1 MATVKI
7 KLRPS
12 SVEGKAGVIFY
23 QITHNRKTQHITTRL
38 RVQPFDWNADKEKLE
53 PSAPT
58 SWSWRALFPLRG
70 PSMSGSYITTHTG

>member
-23 QITHNRKTQHITTRL
+23 QITHNRK
-38 RVQPFDWNADKEKLE
+38 NATHNNP
-53 PSAPT
+53 PSCPT
-58 SWSWRALFPLRG
+58 
-70 PSMSGSYITTHTG
+70 I

>member
-38 RVQPFDWNADKEKLE
+38 RVQPLIGMLIRK
-53 PSAPT
+53 
-58 SWSWRALFPLRG
+58 SWSRPHPIAQ
-70 PSMSGSYITTHTG
+70 